1 MGDNFERNRN
11 GKKSYHPDRPLEKF
25 CHEDSGRKGR
35 VDPSQS
41 LESVWI
47 SAEQPRDL
55 PVAPEVSSPLRQET
69 AQCGGVSTK
78 TIASEQNWTVIPR
91 VAASIPKYE
100 PSHVMSFGIESV
112 KPRFMAMSSSQQ

>member
-69 AQCGGVSTK
+69 AQCGGGFDEDNCLRTK
-78 TIASEQNWTVIPR
+78 LDGN
-91 VAASIPKYE
+91 
-100 PSHVMSFGIESV
+100 
-112 KPRFMAMSSSQQ
+112 SSGRCKHPEV